1 MEDLLFA
8 LLSGVAELV
17 LEVLFEIALES
28 VVALIARAFR
38 NAVEASN
45 TIGPILAGAGYLI
58 LGAILGAIS
67 LAVHPHP
74 LFHPSRFHG
83 ASLLISPIIAGLV
96 MSQVGSLLRRYGKQ
110 SVRIESFGYGFTFAL
125 GWAVVRF
132 VFAS

>member
-1 MEDLLFA
+1 MEDFLLA
-8 LLSGVAELV
+8 LLSGLAELA
-17 LEVLFEIALES
+17 LEALFEIALES
-28 VVALIARAFR
+28 VVALIVRSFR
-38 NAVEASN
+38 NAVEVSN

-58 LGAILGAIS
+58 LGAALGAVS

-83 ASLLISPIIAGLV
+83 VSLLISPIIAGLV
-96 MSQVGSLLRRYGKQ
+96 MSQVGAILRRYGKQ
-110 SVRIESFGYGFTFAL
+110 PVRIESFGYGFTLAL